1 MQTHPYYYSDYYCCC
16 HMLRLFDQEIGFDD
30 RYSKA
35 LTINPDDPAMLL
47 SRALAVLK
55 LGESMRAYA

>member
-1 MQTHPYYYSDYYCCC
+1 
-16 HMLRLFDQEIGFDD
+16 MLRLFDQEIGFDD